1 VLLEVPFRRVAETD
15 AARLEAIV
23 HERLAPVFEPADAPL
38 WQIVAERSRFIG
50 ETERPA
56 DIGFRKMHPKGY
68 AQLCVVNDEIPFSP
82 WARPIPHEVL
92 SKNDQDA
99 LVAQYQSLLEGL
111 YGEGVIHFLVFA
123 VLAPGGEVPRHRDM
137 PHDQNKK
144 AYSHHFHVPITGAAE
159 AEFVL
164 RDEKVFLE
172 RGGLYEIDNLSWHST
187 TNHGAGHRVN
197 LMIDYC
203 PLANLSARNAPS
215 PGRQI

>member
-1 VLLEVPFRRVAETD
+1 VLLDVPYRKVADAD

-23 HERLAPVFEPADAPL
+23 HDRLAPVFEPAEAPL
-38 WQIVAERSRFIG
+38 WRIVAERSRFIG
-50 ETERPA
+50 EAERPP
-56 DIGFRKMHPKGY
+56 DVGFRKMHPKGY
-68 AQLCVVNDEIPFSP
+68 AQLCVVNDEEPFSP
-82 WARPIPHEVL
+82 WARPIPHDVL
-92 SKNDQDA
+92 SKEEQA
-99 LVAQYQSLLEGL
+99 TLVSEYEGLLGSL
-111 YGEGVIHFLVFA
+111 YGEGLIHFFVFA

-159 AEFVL
+159 AEFEL

-187 TNHGAGHRVN
+187 VNRGAGYRVN

-203 PLANLSARNAPS
+203 PLASLAARNAPS
-215 PGRQI
+215 PARQI